1 MSISRGEI
9 SLKGVYDKNG
19 QTIDVTEEHF
29 FSDSCIA
36 DSIKAV
42 KKAGLIRAPTYLHV
56 QGRANALE
64 NDPLWDYWFD
74 TYGERLLIVD
84 KEGINGNKGQ
94 LYVVS
99 LQNCGIFSNNPH
111 RIRTAIQEQRLKDGQ
126 IPLDQET
133 DVNAFLEAIN
143 NTNYTKEFQQK
154 GWTKSGQ
161 LYVFK
166 SFEEFDDASKKDH
179 FLVGLPAYI
188 VLRKYEEAKQTLVGV
203 QDIFAQLNNQ
213 NLIIESG
220 GRSQLDKML
229 GKAIDFSWEKFGSS
243 LDYYTNVDY
252 YYNIGY
258 VNFGSVVLIDS
269 KNNGICGYI
278 LKDRGSSVGINV
290 DRFTKCVE
298 TVEETNLEKIITQKI
313 DQISQELQLPNG
325 LVESLE
331 EEGYNFLYLDAML
344 RKGLDLGKSAPFIN
358 GNYIQVVLWG
368 KNARRALDKHYN
380 KQTFDQHVN
389 ILKRLFKSH
398 FKSVPTISLIGNW
411 KDITENTDLGKYLSC
426 VILQKRK
433 K

>member
-143 NTNYTKEFQQK
+143 NDLNTPKALAIVWDLLKT
-154 GWTKSGQ
+154 
-161 LYVFK
+161 
-166 SFEEFDDASKKDH
+166 EEFPTS
-179 FLVGLPAYI
+179 
-188 VLRKYEEAKQTLVGV
+188 AKAQTLFKFDEVLGLKLKETWQKTKKIPAEV
-203 QDIFAQLNNQ
+203 KK
-213 NLIIESG
+213 LIIDRETA
-220 GRSQLDKML
+220 R
-229 GKAIDFSWEKFGSS
+229 KAKNFKQSDLLRAKIEKQGYLLEDTIDGYKLKKKF
-243 LDYYTNVDY
+243 
-252 YYNIGY
+252 
-258 VNFGSVVLIDS
+258 
-269 KNNGICGYI
+269 
-278 LKDRGSSVGINV
+278 
-290 DRFTKCVE
+290 
-298 TVEETNLEKIITQKI
+298 
-313 DQISQELQLPNG
+313 
-325 LVESLE
+325 
-331 EEGYNFLYLDAML
+331 
-344 RKGLDLGKSAPFIN
+344 
-358 GNYIQVVLWG
+358 
-368 KNARRALDKHYN
+368 
-380 KQTFDQHVN
+380 
-389 ILKRLFKSH
+389 
-398 FKSVPTISLIGNW
+398 
-411 KDITENTDLGKYLSC
+411 
-426 VILQKRK
+426 
-433 K
+433 